1 MQMKYPA
8 MIAAQDT
15 ALLEDSSVVDTL
27 LDMPV

>member
-1 MQMKYPA
+1 